1 MDCFKDVEWSMGESG
16 HRRARVGFRDSKAVI
31 RGDND
36 FISNSRRSLQR
47 LAISPRTLMT
57 YQQQQQHCTVLQ
69 SSDPPSVMP
78 FTLRSFPRPLGQQKQ
93 KRCRPGHDKLTTLES
108 LGLNGDR
115 SSVPTD

>member
-57 YQQQQQHCTVLQ
+57 YTTTAALYSTAKFGSPVCHALHAALISSAPWPTETETVQ
-69 SSDPPSVMP
+69 A
-78 FTLRSFPRPLGQQKQ
+78 RSRQVDNTRKPWTER
-93 KRCRPGHDKLTTLES
+93 
-108 LGLNGDR
+108 
-115 SSVPTD
+115 